1 MNLFKTSSLML
12 ALSLLA
18 MVSVSADM
26 DNMDVKAAEY
36 DANAI
41 ENDMKLAEKEMD
53 QAKETAEYNANAI
66 ENDMKLAKKE
76 MDQAEKTA
84 EALEEKLEDAE
95 TDDED
100 ASMDHKDHTGAVTSA
115 GEDMDSADIDS
126 ADIDAPHKSMN
137 DDAASKKLDEQI
149 NNLLKQIAELQNPE
163 SVESDST
170 DVE

>member
-26 DNMDVKAAEY
+26 DNMDVKSAEQEV
-36 DANAI
+36 DAI
-41 ENDMKLAEKEMD
+41 KNDMESAEEKVD
-53 QAKETAEYNANAI
+53 QAKETAEQEVDAI
-66 ENDMKLAKKE
+66 KNGMESAEEKI
-76 MDQAEKTA
+76 DQAGEKA

-100 ASMDHKDHTGAVTSA
+100 ASMDPKDHTGAVTSA
-115 GEDMDSADIDS
+115 GEDMDSAG
-126 ADIDAPHKSMN
+126 IDAPHKSMN
-137 DDAASKKLDEQI
+137 DDAASKKLDEEI
-149 NNLLKQIAELQNPE
+149 SNLLKQIAESQE
-163 SVESDST
+163 KEKFDRDST

>member
-115 GEDMDSADIDS
+115 GEDMDSAG
-126 ADIDAPHKSMN
+126 IDAPHKSMN
-137 DDAASKKLDEQI
+137 DDAASKKLDEEI
-149 NNLLKQIAELQNPE
+149 SNLLKQIAESQE
-163 SVESDST
+163 KEKFDRDST

>member
-1 MNLFKTSSLML
+1 
-12 ALSLLA
+12 
-18 MVSVSADM
+18 
-26 DNMDVKAAEY
+26 
-36 DANAI
+36 
-41 ENDMKLAEKEMD
+41 
-53 QAKETAEYNANAI
+53 
-66 ENDMKLAKKE
+66 
-76 MDQAEKTA
+76 
-84 EALEEKLEDAE
+84 
-95 TDDED
+95 
-100 ASMDHKDHTGAVTSA
+100 MDHKDHTGAVTSA